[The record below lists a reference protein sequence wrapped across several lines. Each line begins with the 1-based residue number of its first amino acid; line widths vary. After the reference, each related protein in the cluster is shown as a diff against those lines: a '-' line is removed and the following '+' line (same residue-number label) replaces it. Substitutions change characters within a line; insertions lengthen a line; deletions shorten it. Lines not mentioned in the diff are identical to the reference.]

1 MKPILYGYIRVS
13 AKDQNEDRQFIALQ
27 RAGIAAKQIFVD
39 KKSGKNFERP
49 AYHALLSRLNPN
61 DVLYLVSIDRLGR
74 NYEEILRQW
83 QVLTKKKKV
92 DIVVLDMPLLD
103 TRRGKDLL
111 GTFISDIVLQLLS
124 FVAENERN
132 NIHERQSQ
140 GIAAAKARGVKFGR
154 PASPVPENFDM
165 VRHLWR
171 QKKLTLAQAA
181 DACGMK
187 KGTFYGKVRRAEES
201 DNEKRSL

>member
-1 MKPILYGYIRVS
+1 M
-13 AKDQNEDRQFIALQ
+13 
-27 RAGIAAKQIFVD
+27 
-39 KKSGKNFERP
+39 
-49 AYHALLSRLNPN
+49 
-61 DVLYLVSIDRLGR
+61 
-74 NYEEILRQW
+74 
-83 QVLTKKKKV
+83 
-92 DIVVLDMPLLD
+92 VLDMPLLD

-154 PASPVPENFDM
+154 PASPVPENFDI

-171 QKKLTLAQAA
+171 QKKLTLEQAA

>member
-27 RAGIAAKQIFVD
+27 RAGIATKQIFVD
-39 KKSGKNFERP
+39 KNFERP
-49 AYHALLSRLNPN
+49 AYRALLSRLNPN